1 MDGQS
6 APLVGNI
13 APSRFMR
20 LDLDQGIRLN
30 PPREREKR
38 RLVHGGPI
46 AEREEWWSEPSRRDG
61 PSRTGETI
69 AMISV
74 GERAPDFELQDHLG
88 RKVKL
93 GDFKGKRHVLMLFY
107 PLDWTPT

>member
-1 MDGQS
+1 VCRCSPTGHDE
-6 APLVGNI
+6 
-13 APSRFMR
+13 
-20 LDLDQGIRLN
+20 QG
-30 PPREREKR
+30 
-38 RLVHGGPI
+38 VV
-46 AEREEWWSEPSRRDG
+46 
-61 PSRTGETI
+61 T

-93 GDFKGKRHVLMLFY
+93 DDFKGKRHVMLLFY

>member
-1 MDGQS
+1 MCRRVATGHDE
-6 APLVGNI
+6 
-13 APSRFMR
+13 
-20 LDLDQGIRLN
+20 QG
-30 PPREREKR
+30 
-38 RLVHGGPI
+38 VM
-46 AEREEWWSEPSRRDG
+46 
-61 PSRTGETI
+61 T

-93 GDFKGKRHVLMLFY
+93 DDFKGKRHALLLFY

>member
-1 MDGQS
+1 
-6 APLVGNI
+6 
-13 APSRFMR
+13 MR
-20 LDLDQGIRLN
+20 RRTATGHDEQGA
-30 PPREREKR
+30 
-38 RLVHGGPI
+38 G
-46 AEREEWWSEPSRRDG
+46 
-61 PSRTGETI
+61 T

-93 GDFKGKRHVLMLFY
+93 NDFKGKRHVLLLFY

>member
-1 MDGQS
+1 
-6 APLVGNI
+6 
-13 APSRFMR
+13 MR
-20 LDLDQGIRLN
+20 RRTATGHDEQGTR
-30 PPREREKR
+30 
-38 RLVHGGPI
+38 
-46 AEREEWWSEPSRRDG
+46 
-61 PSRTGETI
+61 I

-93 GDFKGKRHVLMLFY
+93 DDFKSKRHVLLLFY